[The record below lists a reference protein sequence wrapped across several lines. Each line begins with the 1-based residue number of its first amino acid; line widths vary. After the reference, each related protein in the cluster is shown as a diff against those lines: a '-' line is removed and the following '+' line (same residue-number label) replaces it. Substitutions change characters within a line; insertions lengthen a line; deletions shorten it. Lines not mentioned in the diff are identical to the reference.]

1 MLSGQRHCGHQSSR
15 FATTRSRLALL
26 AVGAVVAVLTLV
38 PSVLAF
44 QDYISANTHAGF
56 VMGPGGYDEAQG
68 GEGGGYNYR
77 TQNTGCRL
85 GNSGL
90 LSVSYYNTSGNRVT
104 YTGPLWTNCAEG
116 LGAQIFNNG
125 YFRSRCTHEG
135 TVSWTPYCYTWNYSP

>member
-1 MLSGQRHCGHQSSR
+1 MLSGQRHGGHQSSR

-38 PSVLAF
+38 PSMLAF
-44 QDYISANTHAGF
+44 QYISAKTYAGF
-56 VMGPGGYDEAQG
+56 VMGPGDYDEAQG
-68 GEGGGYNYR
+68 GGYTYR
-77 TQNTGCRL
+77 TQNSGCRL

-104 YTGPLWTNCAEG
+104 YTGPLWTNCAEEA
-116 LGAQIFNNG
+116 GAQIFNNG

-135 TVSWTPYCYTWNYSP
+135 TVSWTPHCYTWNYSP